1 MCGSLFTA
9 YKYSI
14 YNFLKKSR
22 IKIELSKTFTQF
34 SSVYHITITKGV
46 YNISTVK
53 ETGQG
58 PMTDPQR
65 AERKTL

>member
-14 YNFLKKSR
+14 YNFLKMSR
-22 IKIELSKTFTQF
+22 IKTKLFETFTRF
-34 SSVYHITITKGV
+34 PPVYHKTITIGS

-53 ETGQG
+53 ETGQD
-58 PMTDPQR
+58 PKADPQR
-65 AERKTL
+65 AERS

>member
-1 MCGSLFTA
+1 MFTA

-14 YNFLKKSR
+14 YNFLKMSR
-22 IKIELSKTFTQF
+22 IKTKLFETFTRF
-34 SSVYHITITKGV
+34 STVYHITITMGG

-53 ETGQG
+53 ETGQD
-58 PMTDPQR
+58 PTTDPQR